1 MKICPI
7 YATCKERSNC
17 PHQKPHKRMSSCHL
31 SCNIGHSSIACCDDG
46 KVPCK
51 GCSGGSGSFCGDCR
65 IKSYYTTLHSKPS
78 NYITGLPNFVNND
91 I

>member
-1 MKICPI
+1 MIRGF
-7 YATCKERSNC
+7 ERELEGLKKK
-17 PHQKPHKRMSSCHL
+17 Q
-31 SCNIGHSSIACCDDG
+31 AA
-46 KVPCK
+46 CK

-78 NYITGLPNFVNND
+78 NYITGFPNFVNND